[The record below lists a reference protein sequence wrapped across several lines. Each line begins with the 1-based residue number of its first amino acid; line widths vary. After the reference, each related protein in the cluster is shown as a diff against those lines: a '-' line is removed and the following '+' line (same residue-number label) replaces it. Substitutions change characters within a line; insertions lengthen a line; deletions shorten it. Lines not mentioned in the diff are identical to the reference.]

1 MTQNAQILA
10 ALKEG
15 RNITPLD
22 ALREFG
28 SFRLAARICQLRE
41 MGHSIAMVRVPA
53 GENRTVA
60 SYSLLSEAK

>member
-41 MGHSIAMVRVPA
+41 MGL
-53 GENRTVA
+53 
-60 SYSLLSEAK
+60 SLIHI